1 MKIQRNAGGARCSS
15 RPENRAYYNPSL
27 TLKVEYGLIYLGL
40 AVFLA
45 VMTDAT
51 HDILPGT
58 AGD

>member
-1 MKIQRNAGGARCSS
+1 MPQ
-15 RPENRAYYNPSL
+15 NRAYYNASL

-40 AVFLA
+40 AVSLA

-51 HDILPGT
+51 HDILPGM